1 MLNKILL
8 FIEFI
13 IDKFPSRKEALQN
26 EIDETKR
33 AMHELQSKGSVWTV
47 IDSGNYY
54 MLADKLQKLEKRAAN
69 SNL

>member
-26 EIDETKR
+26 DIDETKR
-33 AMHELQSKGSVWTV
+33 AMDALQRKDGTWTA

-54 MLADKLQKLEKRAAN
+54 ILANKLQNLEKRAKNAGF
-69 SNL
+69 